1 MTENLTSVK
10 VLRKITFLTAI
21 VDMPMCNFFFEKF
34 HKSRGEIFFLKYFT
48 PSQYGK
54 LPKTCFDPPPISR
67 KKILGKYFLGA
78 PSVAPSQKSEA
89 ILGNIFIPKNVGG
102 PPLRHLVGTFSPKSY
117 SFRANIRET

>member
-1 MTENLTSVK
+1 MTGYLTSVTNF
-10 VLRKITFLTAI
+10 RKIIFLTAI

-34 HKSRGEIFFLKYFT
+34 PKSRGEIFFPKYFT

-67 KKILGKYFLGA
+67 KKNLGKYFLGA
-78 PSVAPSQKSEA
+78 LSVTPSQKSEA
-89 ILGNIFIPKNVGG
+89 ILGNIFIPKNLGG
-102 PPLRHLVGTFSPKSY
+102 PSLRHLVGTFSHKSY